1 MTELRSIAVI
11 GAGTMGHGIAECCV
25 LADLSVSLVDTEDQ
39 LVEQGVARIETSLAR
54 FVKAG
59 KLTKENASAALAR
72 IRQTT
77 DLESAVEGVDIVV
90 EAVPEFL
97 ELKQEVFRRLVA
109 ATTAGTVL
117 ATNTT
122 QFTATSIAAA
132 TERPED
138 VIVTHFFNPPVLMQL
153 VEIVRG
159 IKTSD
164 HCVEVTLE
172 LTRRLGKEA
181 ALCKRDTVGF
191 ITSRAAAALRLEC
204 MRIYEEGIASI
215 EDIDRAMRLGFNHPM
230 GPFELNDY
238 NGLDVSLQAAIG
250 LREAYGE
257 RFAPPQSLVARVKA
271 GMLGRK
277 TGAGWYDYS
286 DDKRKATP

>member
-11 GAGTMGHGIAECCV
+11 GAGTMGHGIAECCAIAG
-25 LADLSVSLVDTEDQ
+25 LTVSLMDVDDRLVDQ
-39 LVEQGVARIETSLAR
+39 GLSKIKTSLAR

-59 KLTKENASAALAR
+59 KLTEEDAASAVTR
-72 IRQTT
+72 IRPTT
-77 DLESAVEGVDIVV
+77 DLEAAVDGVEIVV
-90 EAVPEFL
+90 EAVPEIL
-97 ELKQEVFRRLVA
+97 DLKRQVFRRLVA

-122 QFTATSIAAA
+122 QFTVTSIAAA

-138 VIVTHFFNPPVLMQL
+138 VIVAHFFNPPVLMKL

-159 IKTSD
+159 SRTSD
-164 HCVEVTLE
+164 HCVNVTLE

-191 ITSRAAAALRLEC
+191 ITSRAASALRLEC
-204 MRIYEEGIASI
+204 IRIYEEGIASI

-238 NGLDVSLQAAIG
+238 NGLDVSLQSAEG
-250 LREAYGE
+250 LREAYGD

-277 TGAGWYDYS
+277 TGAGWYDYAN
-286 DDKRKATP
+286 DKAKVST